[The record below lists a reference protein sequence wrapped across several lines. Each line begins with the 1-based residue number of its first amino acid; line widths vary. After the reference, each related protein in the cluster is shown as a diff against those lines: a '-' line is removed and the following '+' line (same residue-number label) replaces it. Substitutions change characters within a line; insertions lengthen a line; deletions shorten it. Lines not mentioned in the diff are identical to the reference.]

1 MRGACVCVREECE
14 SASVRAMSSRFRLPT
29 GGTYNVRTSE
39 LARDRHRTEAL
50 CHINLLDNTAI
61 TLRANKSEAGKALLD
76 AVFAHLDLAETDY
89 FGLQFADDSTET
101 PRWLDPTK
109 PLRKQIKR
117 SSPYIFNFRVKFFVT
132 DPSKLQEEYT
142 RYHYF
147 LQLRNDILEARLPC
161 PHNTAA
167 LLASYIVQSELGDY
181 SETEHLPGYLSD
193 LRFLPRQ
200 GLDFEKEVAKLHK
213 QHVGM
218 TPADAEFNYLNVA
231 KNVEFYG
238 VELHYARDQSNVE
251 IMVGVTAGGV
261 NVYNNGVRISNF
273 PWIKIVKIFFKLKH
287 FFVQLRKEQNET
299 RENIIG
305 FNLGNYRACKTLWKA
320 CVEHHTFFRM
330 ARPASPPQLSFLAQY
345 FSLGSKFRY
354 SGRTEMQTVQ
364 YGKERANR
372 HRNFARSPS
381 QRFPRRTISGKE
393 WGSNAA
399 TAGSAERL
407 ETQSLPSRTPPGT
420 PDISDLREG
429 CEKRRPSSVGNL
441 VGLATPSSQEE
452 AASLNNHR
460 GTGSSTTTP
469 LHSLSL
475 DLKSLVSSD
484 DVKSAAGSA
493 SGEGQ
498 APALPPKQQQ
508 QQQRRRRKEACP
520 GGSGSQEADEL
531 DSRPSDSESD
541 AILPPEVLD
550 DPPVLEEKFTVLLQ
564 ANGLLPHEPLVLVRM
579 KPDDQGRFGFNVK
592 GGVDQKMLVTV
603 SRVAPGTPADLCVPR
618 LNEGDQVILINGRDV
633 SEHTH
638 DQVVQ
643 FIRASTESHSGELVL
658 LIRPSA
664 VYEELERADSEP
676 DFQYIPEKT
685 RECSSPGERHVVRT
699 SMQQLRE
706 ALDTGQAL
714 LQFEQLYRKKPG
726 MSLGMAKMSCNSSR
740 NRYRDV
746 LPYDATRVVLSGN
759 EDYINANYI
768 NMEITSSSTINRY
781 IACQGPLPS
790 TCAHFWQMVWEQGCS
805 LVIMLTTLTERGRPK
820 CHQYW
825 PDLPGSETYGGFFV
839 LCDSEEESEASI
851 ERKLTLRNVENNEER
866 GVTQLQYVA
875 WPDHGV
881 PDDSSHFLGFVRD
894 VRTRRDHAQPVVVH
908 CSAGIGRTG
917 VLITMETALCLM
929 ECNESVYPLDIVR
942 TMRDQRAMMIQ
953 TPCQYKFVC
962 EAILRVY
969 DEQLLIAEDTDV
981 SEEGTEGTVRIS
993 TPSLPPSKDELEQSP
1008 TPTMAKRA
1016 EENSPPAAGQLLQE
1030 PNCGRTGAAGDGASP
1045 KAVEL
1050 SVTVDKVQ
1058 VTKHRGEVAV
1068 QESPNDRS

>member
-1 MRGACVCVREECE
+1 
-14 SASVRAMSSRFRLPT
+14 MSSRFRLPT

-61 TLRANKSEAGKALLD
+61 TLRAN
-76 AVFAHLDLAETDY
+76 
-89 FGLQFADDSTET
+89 
-101 PRWLDPTK
+101 RWLDPTK

-330 ARPASPPQLSFLAQY
+330 ARPASPPHLGFLAQY

-364 YGKERANR
+364 YGKERSNR
-372 HRNFARSPS
+372 NRNFARSPS

-441 VGLATPSSQEE
+441 AGLATPSSQEE

-460 GTGSSTTTP
+460 RTGSSTTTP

-498 APALPPKQQQ
+498 APALPPKQP
-508 QQQRRRRKEACP
+508 QQRRRRKEACP

-550 DPPVLEEKFTVLLQ
+550 EPPVLEEKFTVLLQ

-969 DEQLLIAEDTDV
+969 DEQLLIAEDTDM
-981 SEEGTEGTVRIS
+981 SEEGTEGTIRIS
-993 TPSLPPSKDELEQSP
+993 TPSLPPSKDELEHSP
-1008 TPTMAKRA
+1008 TSTMAKGA
-1016 EENSPPAAGQLLQE
+1016 EESSLPGELLQE
-1030 PNCGRTGAAGDGASP
+1030 ANCGRTGAAGDGASP

-1058 VTKHRGEVAV
+1058 VTKHREVAV
-1068 QESPNDRS
+1068 QESPDDRS